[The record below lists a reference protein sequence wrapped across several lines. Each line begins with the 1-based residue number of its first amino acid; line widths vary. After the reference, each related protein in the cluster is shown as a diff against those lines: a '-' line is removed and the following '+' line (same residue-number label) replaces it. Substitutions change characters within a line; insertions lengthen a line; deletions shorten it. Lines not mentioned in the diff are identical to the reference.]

1 MSGNVDLTP
10 LNRKRNRMNRTRIAV
25 GLCLACIAGPS
36 TAAAAWPEKPVRL
49 LVPWAP
55 GGSTDVVARILAPDL
70 TKRLKQTVLVDNRPG
85 AGSILGMHLAAA
97 SPPDGHTFMLTS
109 TAYGHLLD
117 RKQAKGIEYSKSY
130 EPVALIGLGDSVL
143 TVHPTLPVKTVKELI
158 ALAKARPG
166 ELFYSSSG
174 IGGFPHMNTEL
185 FKLMTGTNIVHV
197 PFQGG
202 GPAAAD
208 TMAGNTQM
216 NLGSVP
222 SLIGYLRSGRL
233 KPLGVGATKRNP
245 QLPNVPTMTEAGVPG
260 FVTYIWWGVF
270 APLKTPP
277 DIIKR
282 MHDEIAALQD
292 TPEVVQRLAQQG
304 AMPVKQTSA
313 EFGKYMQD
321 EAARWQMVIDK
332 AGIKGE

>member
-1 MSGNVDLTP
+1 MD
-10 LNRKRNRMNRTRIAV
+10 RTRLHATV
-25 GLCLACIAGPS
+25 AGLSLACITVPS
-36 TAAAAWPEKPVRL
+36 LGAVAWPEKSVRL

-55 GGSTDVVARILAPDL
+55 GGSTDVVGRIISPEL
-70 TKRLKQTVLVDNRPG
+70 TKRLKQTVFVDNRPG

-97 SPPDGHTFMLTS
+97 AAPDGYTFMLTS
-109 TAYGHLLD
+109 TAYGHLID
-117 RKQAKGIEYSKSY
+117 KKQAKGIEYSKSY

-143 TVHPTLPVKTVKELI
+143 TIHPSLPVRNVKELI
-158 ALAKARPG
+158 ALAKKNPG
-166 ELFYSSSG
+166 RLNYSSSG

-202 GPAAAD
+202 GPASVD
-208 TMAGNTQM
+208 TMAGNTQI
-216 NLGSVP
+216 NIGSLP
-222 SLIGYLRSGRL
+222 TLIGYIRSGRL
-233 KPLGVGATKRNP
+233 RALGVGATKRNP
-245 QLPNVPTMTEAGVPG
+245 QLPDVPTMTEAGVPG
-260 FVTYIWWGVF
+260 YVTYIWWGVF
-270 APLKTPP
+270 APLKTPQ

-292 TPEVVQRLAQQG
+292 TPEVAQKIEQQG
-304 AMPVKQTSA
+304 ATIVKQSSA

-321 EAARWQMVIDK
+321 EAARWQMVIEK

>member
-1 MSGNVDLTP
+1 M
-10 LNRKRNRMNRTRIAV
+10 
-25 GLCLACIAGPS
+25 
-36 TAAAAWPEKPVRL
+36 AAAAWPEKPVRIL
-49 LVPWAP
+49 IPWAP
-55 GGSTDVVARILAPDL
+55 GGSTDIVGRIIAPEL
-70 TKRLKQTVLVDNRPG
+70 TKRLKQTVLIDNRPG

-97 SPPDGHTFMLTS
+97 APPDGHTFMLTS
-109 TAYGHLLD
+109 TAYGHLLNKKD
-117 RKQAKGIEYSKSY
+117 AKGIEYSKSY

-143 TVHPTLPVKTVKELI
+143 TVHPTLPVKSLKELI
-158 ALAKARPG
+158 ALAKAKPG
-166 ELFYSSSG
+166 QLFYSSSG

-185 FKLMTGTNIVHV
+185 FKLMTRTDIVHV

-208 TMAGNTQM
+208 TMAGNTQI

-222 SLIGYLRSGRL
+222 SLIGYIRSGRL
-233 KPLGVGATKRNP
+233 KALGVGATKRNT

-260 FVTYIWWGVF
+260 FVTYIWWGLF
-270 APLKTPP
+270 APLKTPQ
-277 DIIKR
+277 DVIKR

-292 TPEVVQRLAQQG
+292 SPDVVQKLEQQG

-321 EAARWQMVIDK
+321 EAARWQMVIEK
-332 AGIKGE
+332 AAIKGE

>member
-1 MSGNVDLTP
+1 M
-10 LNRKRNRMNRTRIAV
+10 KRTARRIAV
-25 GLCLACIAGPS
+25 LGLSAMCVATSSLS
-36 TAAAAWPEKPVRL
+36 SAAAWPEKPVRL

-55 GGSTDVVARILAPDL
+55 GGSTDVVARIISPEL
-70 TKRLKQTVLVDNRPG
+70 TKRLKQTVFVDNRPG

-97 SPPDGHTFMLTS
+97 AAPDGSTFMLTS

-143 TVHPTLPVKTVKELI
+143 TVHPSLPVKNLKELI

-166 ELFYSSSG
+166 QLFYSSSG

-216 NLGSVP
+216 NLGSLP
-222 SLIGYLRSGRL
+222 TLIGYIRSGRL
-233 KPLGVGATKRNP
+233 RALGVGATKRNP
-245 QLPNVPTMTEAGVPG
+245 QLPNVATISEQGVP
-260 FVTYIWWGVF
+260 FVTYIWWGMF
-270 APLKTPP
+270 APLKTPQ
-277 DIIKR
+277 DVIQR
-282 MHDEIAALQD
+282 MHDEVEGLQS
-292 TPEVVQRLAQQG
+292 TAEVVKRLEEQG
-304 AMPVKQTSA
+304 ATPVKMTSA
-313 EFGKYMQD
+313 EFGK
-321 EAARWQMVIDK
+321 
-332 AGIKGE
+332 

>member
-1 MSGNVDLTP
+1 
-10 LNRKRNRMNRTRIAV
+10 MNHTQRRISALV
-25 GLCLACIAGPS
+25 LCIAGI
-36 TAAAAWPEKPVRL
+36 TAPYTAAAWPEKPVRL
-49 LVPWAP
+49 LIPWAP
-55 GGSTDVVARILAPDL
+55 GGSTDVIGRIISPEL

-85 AGSILGMHLAAA
+85 AGSIIGMHLAAA
-97 SPPDGHTFMLTS
+97 SPPDGYTFMLTS

-117 RKQAKGIEYSKSY
+117 KKQAKGIEYSRSY

-143 TVHPTLPVKTVKELI
+143 TVHPTLPVNSVKELI
-158 ALAKARPG
+158 ALAKKNPG
-166 ELFYSSSG
+166 QLNYSSSG

-185 FKLMTGTNIVHV
+185 FKLMTGTNIVHI

-208 TMAGNTQM
+208 TMAGNTQI

-222 SLIGYLRSGRL
+222 SLIGYIRSGRL
-233 KPLGVGATKRNP
+233 KALGVGATKRNP

-260 FVTYIWWGVF
+260 YVTYIWWGLF
-270 APLKTPP
+270 APLKTPQ

-282 MHDEIAALQD
+282 MHAEITAVLE
-292 TPEVVQRLAQQG
+292 TPDVAQKLDQQG
-304 AMPVKQTSA
+304 ARIVKQSPA

>member
-1 MSGNVDLTP
+1 MSHTD
-10 LNRKRNRMNRTRIAV
+10 RCIAAL
-25 GLCLACIAGPS
+25 GLVLAC
-36 TAAAAWPEKPVRL
+36 TATSSVAAWPEKPVRL
-49 LVPWAP
+49 LIPWAP
-55 GGSTDVVARILAPDL
+55 GGSTDVVGRIISPEL
-70 TKRLKQTVLVDNRPG
+70 TKRLKQTVIVDNRPG

-97 SPPDGHTFMLTS
+97 AAPDGYTFMLTS

-117 RKQAKGIEYSKSY
+117 KKQAKGIEYSKSY

-143 TVHPTLPVKTVKELI
+143 TVHPSLPVKSVKELI
-158 ALAKARPG
+158 ALAKAKPG
-166 ELFYSSSG
+166 QLNYSSSG

-222 SLIGYLRSGRL
+222 SLIGYIRSGRL
-233 KPLGVGATKRNP
+233 RALGVGATKRNP
-245 QLPNVPTMTEAGVPG
+245 QLPDVPTMTEAGVPG
-260 FVTYIWWGVF
+260 YVTYIWWGVF

-277 DIIKR
+277 DIIRR

-292 TPEVVQRLAQQG
+292 TPEVAKRLEEQG
-304 AMPVKQTSA
+304 AMLVKQTSA

-321 EAARWQMVIDK
+321 EAARWQMVIEK

>member
-1 MSGNVDLTP
+1 MTT
-10 LNRKRNRMNRTRIAV
+10 TRRGISAV
-25 GLCLACIAGPS
+25 GIVFASLTFAPVAS
-36 TAAAAWPEKPVRL
+36 AAAWPEKAVRM
-49 LVPWAP
+49 VIPWAP
-55 GGSTDVVARILAPDL
+55 GGSTDIIGRLLAPEL
-70 TKRLKQTVLVDNRPG
+70 TKRLKQTVIIDNRPG
-85 AGSILGMHLAAA
+85 AGSILGMHLVAAA
-97 SPPDGHTFMLTS
+97 PPDGYTFMMTS

-117 RKQAKGIEYSKSY
+117 KKQAKGIDYAKSY

-143 TVHPTLPVKTVKELI
+143 TVHPSLPVSTVKELI
-158 ALAKARPG
+158 ALAKKRPG
-166 ELFYSSSG
+166 ELNYSSSG

-202 GPAAAD
+202 GPAAVD

-222 SLIGYLRSGRL
+222 SLIGYIRGGRL
-233 KPLGVGATKRNP
+233 KPLGVGGTKRNA

-260 FVTYIWWGVF
+260 YVTYIWWGIF
-270 APLKTPP
+270 APLKTPQEA
-277 DIIKR
+277 IRR
-282 MHDEIAALQD
+282 MHGEINALLD
-292 TPEVVQRLAQQG
+292 TSDFVGKLEQQG
-304 AMPVKQTSA
+304 AMPVKQSSA

-321 EAARWQMVIDK
+321 EAVRWQNVIDK

>member
-1 MSGNVDLTP
+1 MNP
-10 LNRKRNRMNRTRIAV
+10 NRYRFAV
-25 GLCLACIAGPS
+25 LALSLACI
-36 TAAAAWPEKPVRL
+36 TAPCMGAVAWPEKSVRL

-55 GGSTDVVARILAPDL
+55 GGSTDVVARIISPEL
-70 TKRLKQTVLVDNRPG
+70 TKRMKQTVFVDNRPG
-85 AGSILGMHLAAA
+85 AGSILGMHLAAGA
-97 SPPDGHTFMLTS
+97 PPDGYTFMLTS

-117 RKQAKGIEYSKSY
+117 KKQAKGIEYSKSY

-143 TVHPTLPVKTVKELI
+143 TVHPSLPVKNVKELI

-166 ELFYSSSG
+166 QLFYSSSG

-222 SLIGYLRSGRL
+222 SLIGYIRSGRL
-233 KPLGVGATKRNP
+233 KALAVGATK
-245 QLPNVPTMTEAGVPG
+245 
-260 FVTYIWWGVF
+260 
-270 APLKTPP
+270 
-277 DIIKR
+277 
-282 MHDEIAALQD
+282 H
-292 TPEVVQRLAQQG
+292 
-304 AMPVKQTSA
+304 
-313 EFGKYMQD
+313 
-321 EAARWQMVIDK
+321 
-332 AGIKGE
+332 

>member
-1 MSGNVDLTP
+1 MLVPNAPGSSVDTLGRIFAQALTNVGGQQVVID
-10 LNRKRNRMNRTRIAV
+10 NR
-25 GLCLACIAGPS
+25 AGAGGTLGMEIGKSANPDGYTILSAS
-36 TAAAAWPEKPVRL
+36 TAAMTIAPHIYSRL
-49 LVPWAP
+49 PFDPLKDYEFVSLFGITPNILVVNP
-55 GGSTDVVARILAPDL
+55 S
-70 TKRLKQTVLVDNRPG
+70 
-85 AGSILGMHLAAA
+85 
-97 SPPDGHTFMLTS
+97 
-109 TAYGHLLD
+109 
-117 RKQAKGIEYSKSY
+117 
-130 EPVALIGLGDSVL
+130 
-143 TVHPTLPVKTVKELI
+143 LPVKSVKELI
-158 ALAKARPG
+158 ALAKKNPG
-166 ELFYSSSG
+166 QLNYSSSG

-202 GPAAAD
+202 GPASAD

-222 SLIGYLRSGRL
+222 SLIGYIRSGRL
-233 KPLGVGATKRNP
+233 KALGVGATKRNP

-292 TPEVVQRLAQQG
+292 TPEVVKRLEEQG
-304 AMPVKQTSA
+304 AMPVKQSSA

>member
-1 MSGNVDLTP
+1 
-10 LNRKRNRMNRTRIAV
+10 MNRTSSRIAV
-25 GLCLACIAGPS
+25 LGLSVACIAVPCM
-36 TAAAAWPEKPVRL
+36 AAAAWPEKPVRL

-55 GGSTDVVARILAPDL
+55 GGSTDVVARISSPEL

-97 SPPDGHTFMLTS
+97 AAPDGYTFMLTS
-109 TAYGHLLD
+109 TAYGHLLN
-117 RKQAKGIEYSKSY
+117 KKEAKGIEYSKSY

-143 TVHPTLPVKTVKELI
+143 AVHPSLPVNSVKELI
-158 ALAKARPG
+158 ALAKKNPG
-166 ELFYSSSG
+166 QLNYSSSG

-202 GPAAAD
+202 GPASAD

-222 SLIGYLRSGRL
+222 SLIGYIRSGRL
-233 KPLGVGATKRNP
+233 KALGVGATKRNP

-292 TPEVVQRLAQQG
+292 TPEVVKRLEEQG
-304 AMPVKQTSA
+304 AMPVKQSSA

>member
-1 MSGNVDLTP
+1 M
-10 LNRKRNRMNRTRIAV
+10 
-25 GLCLACIAGPS
+25 
-36 TAAAAWPEKPVRL
+36 AASAWPEKSVRM

-55 GGSTDVVARILAPDL
+55 GGSTDVVARIISPDL

-85 AGSILGMHLAAA
+85 AGSVLGMHLAAA
-97 SPPDGHTFMLTS
+97 SPPDGYTFMLTS
-109 TAYGHLLD
+109 TAYGHLLN
-117 RKQAKGIEYSKSY
+117 KQQAKGIEYSKSY

-143 TVHPTLPVKTVKELI
+143 TVHPSLPVNSVKELI
-158 ALAKARPG
+158 ALAKKNPG
-166 ELFYSSSG
+166 QLNYSSSG

-216 NLGSVP
+216 NFGSVP
-222 SLIGYLRSGRL
+222 TLIGYIRSGRL
-233 KPLGVGATKRNP
+233 RALGVGATKRNP
-245 QLPNVPTMTEAGVPG
+245 QLPNVATISEQGVP
-260 FVTYIWWGVF
+260 FVTYIWWGMF
-270 APLKTPP
+270 APLKTPQ
-277 DIIKR
+277 DVIAR
-282 MHDEIAALQD
+282 MHDEVEALQSAPD
-292 TPEVVQRLAQQG
+292 VVKRLEEQG
-304 AMPVKQTSA
+304 ATPVKMSSA

-332 AGIKGE
+332 AQIRGE

>member
-1 MSGNVDLTP
+1 MSTA
-10 LNRKRNRMNRTRIAV
+10 RRIAGFAAAFGV
-25 GLCLACIAGPS
+25 VVAFAPS
-36 TAAAAWPEKPVRL
+36 QTHAAWPEKPVRL

-55 GGSTDVVARILAPDL
+55 GGSTDIVARILAPEL
-70 TKRLKQTVLVDNRPG
+70 TGRLKQTVLVDNRPG
-85 AGSILGMHLAAA
+85 AGSIIGMHIAAS
-97 SPPDGHTFMLTS
+97 SPPDGSTFMVTS

-117 RKQAKGIEYSKSY
+117 KKQAKGIDYAKSY

-143 TVHPTLPVKTVKELI
+143 TVHPSLPVASVKELI
-158 ALAKARPG
+158 ALAKKNPG
-166 ELFYSSSG
+166 QLNYSSSG

-216 NLGSVP
+216 NIGSVP
-222 SLIGYLRSGRL
+222 SLMGYIRSGRL
-233 KPLGVGATKRNP
+233 KPLGVGSEKRNA
-245 QLPNVPTMTEAGVPG
+245 QLPDVPTMTEAGVPG
-260 FVTYIWWGVF
+260 YVTYIWWGVF
-270 APLKTPP
+270 APLKTPQ
-277 DIIKR
+277 DIVKR
-282 MHDEIAALQD
+282 LHGEITALQES
-292 TPEVVQRLAQQG
+292 PSVAAKLEQQG
-304 AMPVKQTSA
+304 ATLVKKSPA

>member
-1 MSGNVDLTP
+1 MS
-10 LNRKRNRMNRTRIAV
+10 RSRHCIAV
-25 GLCLACIAGPS
+25 GVSLACITAPCI
-36 TAAAAWPEKPVRL
+36 AAAAWPEKSVRL

-55 GGSTDVVARILAPDL
+55 GGSTDVVARIISPEL

-97 SPPDGHTFMLTS
+97 SPPDGYTFMLTS
-109 TAYGHLLD
+109 TAYGHLLN
-117 RKQAKGIEYSKSY
+117 KHQAKGIEYSKSY

-143 TVHPTLPVKTVKELI
+143 TVHPSLPVNNVKELI
-158 ALAKARPG
+158 ALAKKNPG
-166 ELFYSSSG
+166 QLNYSSSG

-202 GPAAAD
+202 GPASAD
-208 TMAGNTQM
+208 TMAGNTQI
-216 NLGSVP
+216 NIGSAP
-222 SLIGYLRSGRL
+222 TLMGYIRSGRL
-233 KPLGVGATKRNP
+233 KALAVGATKRNP

-270 APLKTPP
+270 APLKTPQ

-282 MHDEIAALQD
+282 MHDEITALQD
-292 TPEVVQRLAQQG
+292 TPDVVQKLEQQG
-304 AMPVKQTSA
+304 AVPVKQSSA
-313 EFGKYMQD
+313 EFGKYMQE

>member
-1 MSGNVDLTP
+1 MKTACRGIEALAVVVSCLSP
-10 LNRKRNRMNRTRIAV
+10 LP
-25 GLCLACIAGPS
+25 CIA
-36 TAAAAWPEKPVRL
+36 AVAAWPEKPVRL
-49 LVPWAP
+49 LIPWAP
-55 GGSTDVVARILAPDL
+55 GGSTDIIARVLAPDL
-70 TKRLKQTVLVDNRPG
+70 TKRLKQTVIVENRPG
-85 AGSILGMHLAAA
+85 AGSIIGMHIVAA
-97 SPPDGHTFMLTS
+97 SPPDGYTLMVTS

-117 RKQAKGIEYSKSY
+117 KKQAKGIDYAKSY

-143 TVHPTLPVKTVKELI
+143 TIHPSLPVNSVKELI
-158 ALAKARPG
+158 ALAKKNPG
-166 ELFYSSSG
+166 QLNYSSSG

-208 TMAGNTQM
+208 TMAGNTQI

-222 SLIGYLRSGRL
+222 SLMGYIRSGRL

-245 QLPNVPTMTEAGVPG
+245 QLPDVPTITEAGVPG
-260 FVTYIWWGVF
+260 FVTYIWWGIF

-292 TPEVVQRLAQQG
+292 TPETVKRLEEQG
-304 AMPVKQTSA
+304 ARPVKQSPA
-313 EFGKYMQD
+313 EFGKYMQE